1 MNFRH
6 ADIKSQSSIIMTY
19 DQSYWK
25 RIKGFNT
32 VDRVL
37 TTLDEQDLE
46 GLENVMRNQH
56 HWEKESRPSK
66 VDL

>member
-46 GLENVMRNQH
+46 ALEHAMRNQH